1 MKVGIYNEPG
11 GGIGGSEI
19 SVAVLAEALSGRHQ
33 VEIVHH
39 KPYMN
44 LERLSEVSETDLSR
58 VRMRYVA
65 AEPYSFGSAREPW
78 RRYRE
83 ARGWQAGLS
92 KPYDLFINFT
102 HGYPPFCHAP
112 RGALIV
118 LFPLH
123 ERPHMEVKGE
133 GSAGG
138 STGGRLPPAHRLKN
152 LYHEWEWRKR
162 ISTYQVRTT
171 ISRFSQAWTKRRWGF
186 DCEIVSPPADT
197 RFEPCVK
204 TDSILSVG
212 RFAATGHS
220 KKQLEMV
227 AAFGELQSGAPSG
240 WEYFCVGGLGDAD
253 ADLRYFQSVS
263 RRASDCRATVLAN
276 VERSRLK
283 QLYGQARIFWH
294 AAGYGESDQRPE
306 LSEHFG
312 IATVEAMSAGCVP
325 VAIDKGGQPEIVR
338 HGESG
343 FVWSRLEELK
353 EYTELLMRDERL
365 RSQMA
370 EAARARAAL
379 FSRDLFV
386 KRFLSAIEPDG

>member
-1 MKVGIYNEPG
+1 VRVGIYNEPP

-19 SVAVLAEALSGRHQ
+19 SVAVLAEALAKRHQ

-39 KPYMN
+39 KSNMTR
-44 LERLSEVSETDLSR
+44 ERLAEISETDLSR

-65 AEPYSFGSAREPW
+65 AEPFSFGSARDPW
-78 RRYRE
+78 RRYRQ
-83 ARGWQAGLS
+83 ARRWQAGLS
-92 KPYDLFINFT
+92 EPYDLFINFT

-112 RGALIV
+112 RGALVV
-118 LFPLH
+118 LFPFH

-133 GSAGG
+133 RPAD
-138 STGGRLPPAHRLKN
+138 GRLPPGHRFKN
-152 LYHEWEWRKR
+152 IYHEWEWRKR
-162 ISTYQVRTT
+162 ISTYQVKTT

-186 DCEIVSPPADT
+186 DCEIVSPPVDT

-204 TDSILSVG
+204 TSSILSVG
-212 RFAATGHS
+212 RFTATGHS

-227 AAFGELQSGAPSG
+227 AAFDEMQSAAPSD
-240 WEYFCVGGLGDAD
+240 WEYFCVGGLSDAD

-263 RRASDCRATVLAN
+263 LRARDSRAVVLAN
-276 VERSRLK
+276 VEPSRLR
-283 QLYGQARIFWH
+283 QLYGQARVFWH
-294 AAGYGESDQRPE
+294 AAGYGESDERPE

-325 VAIDKGGQPEIVR
+325 VAIDKGGQPEIVK

-353 EYTELLMRDERL
+353 EYTGLLMRDESL
-365 RSQMA
+365 RAQMA

-386 KRFLSAIEPDG
+386 KRFLSAIEPDK